1 MHYIHNLNPIAFQLG
16 ELIIPWYWLVYL
28 VGFFYI
34 FFCGQRLIKYFQI
47 QVTPT
52 DWSDSLVAGWVGL
65 FLGARLWYFV
75 IYQPEMLL
83 SDPAVLAHIWAG
95 GMSFHGGIFGAGLAI
110 LTVGFWKRKSAW
122 PILDTICTL
131 LPLCLG
137 MGRLANFING
147 ELAGRPTNVPWA
159 VVFPELYDSLPRH
172 PSQIYEALGEGLIL
186 GLILWAGRKH
196 ILIPGRQTALFALS
210 YSIIR
215 FILEFFRE
223 PDPQLGLVVGSLS
236 MGQILCGLFFVLG
249 LILYKK
255 SKPTILPDFSETAK
269 AP

>member
-1 MHYIHNLNPIAFQLG
+1 MHYIHNLNPIALQLG

-34 FFCGQRLIKYFQI
+34 YFCGQWLIKHFQL
-47 QVTPT
+47 QVTSS

-65 FLGARLWYFV
+65 FLGARLGYFSL
-75 IYQPEMLL
+75 YQPEMLR
-83 SDPAVLAHIWAG
+83 SDPAVLLRIWAG

-110 LTVGFWKRKSAW
+110 LIVGFWKRKSVW

-186 GLILWAGRKH
+186 GLILWTGRKN
-196 ILIPGRQTALFALS
+196 ILMAARQTALFALS

-215 FILEFFRE
+215 FFLEFFRE
-223 PDPQLGLVVGSLS
+223 PDPQLGLLAGSLS
-236 MGQILCGLFFVLG
+236 MGQILCGFFFVLG
-249 LILYKK
+249 LILFRR
-255 SKPTILPDFSETAK
+255 SRPTTRPDFSETAK
-269 AP
+269 VL